1 MLMNKIFL
9 TSLGLI
15 CAFALSASAGQG
27 KKNQALTDDQKTLK
41 KEMLEKYDA
50 NKDGKLDRSEKSK
63 MTKEDKKKWSQT
75 FGHKKK
81 KSG

>member
-1 MLMNKIFL
+1 MNRILL

-27 KKNQALTDDQKTLK
+27 KKNHTLTDEQKTLK
-41 KEMLEKYDA
+41 KEMLEKYDT
-50 NKDGKLDRSEKSK
+50 NKDSKLDRGEKSK

-81 KSG
+81 SGS